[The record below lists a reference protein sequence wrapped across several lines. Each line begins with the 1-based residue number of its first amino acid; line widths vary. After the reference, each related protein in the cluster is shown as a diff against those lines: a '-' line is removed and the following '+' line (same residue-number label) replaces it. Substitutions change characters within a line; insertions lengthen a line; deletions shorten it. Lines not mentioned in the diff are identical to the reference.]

1 MNFIPQPV
9 KNFLDS
15 LFNPPLEFLNMIIDY
30 VSNISLI
37 AGRGINL
44 NNYLSFMGYLP
55 QSFQS
60 VLSSLLASVI
70 FIAILRNVKYIMRM
84 YFIVKD
90 AIFRWV

>member
-9 KNFLDS
+9 KNLIDS

-30 VSNISLI
+30 LSNVSMI
-37 AGRGINL
+37 AGKGINL

-55 QSFQS
+55 TSFQQ
-60 VLSSLLASVI
+60 VLSSLLASVV
-70 FIAILRNVKYIMRM
+70 FIAILKNIKYIMRL
-84 YFIVKD
+84 YFTVKD